1 RARTGVVLGRGG
13 GPRGS
18 LRARGRLP
26 RRTATRRPLTSTTAE
41 TSRSRPRGSCRR
53 IVNRRRLAHGREDG
67 NVATASALLTV
78 GPAAGAVCGRTPS
91 RISATQVAWCWWPLP
106 ASVSATHA
114 GAEQEFAGSELF
126 SV

>member
-1 RARTGVVLGRGG
+1 MTRIVIV
-13 GPRGS
+13 PRGS
-18 LRARGRLP
+18 PRRSIRARSRLP

-91 RISATQVAWCWWPLP
+91 RISATQVAWC
-106 ASVSATHA
+106 
-114 GAEQEFAGSELF
+114 
-126 SV
+126 